1 MRWSIRHLSYMVAAA
16 EHGSI
21 VNAAASLGVSQAAI
35 GAAINNLEEVFRVR
49 IFIRQPGRGLMLTPS
64 GGELMSRAKALLA
77 EAETLEAYAAQLSQ
91 QLAGPINVACFFP
104 AAAFVMPRLI
114 SDMSIKYPAIS
125 ISLFEGDIY
134 EVFQKLSDGSADI
147 ALTYDLLA
155 NDRIVFEPLLA
166 VPLYVLLPAGSPLAQ
181 GEDVSLFDLARQP
194 YIMLDL
200 PGSSEWFMS
209 VFRQYGLE
217 PRVRFRTR
225 STDMV
230 RSLVAQGQ
238 GYSLLGFRAR
248 AERSHDGAELRFL
261 PIREELPTA
270 NFGLAYS
277 DQLRKTRA
285 VETFAAMA
293 RDLLDQLKRQAEY
306 IVPRKHDNRPPDA
319 E

>member
-1 MRWSIRHLSYMVAAA
+1 
-16 EHGSI
+16 
-21 VNAAASLGVSQAAI
+21 
-35 GAAINNLEEVFRVR
+35 
-49 IFIRQPGRGLMLTPS
+49 
-64 GGELMSRAKALLA
+64 
-77 EAETLEAYAAQLSQ
+77 
-91 QLAGPINVACFFP
+91 
-104 AAAFVMPRLI
+104 
-114 SDMSIKYPAIS
+114 
-125 ISLFEGDIY
+125 
-134 EVFQKLSDGSADI
+134 
-147 ALTYDLLA
+147 
-155 NDRIVFEPLLA
+155 